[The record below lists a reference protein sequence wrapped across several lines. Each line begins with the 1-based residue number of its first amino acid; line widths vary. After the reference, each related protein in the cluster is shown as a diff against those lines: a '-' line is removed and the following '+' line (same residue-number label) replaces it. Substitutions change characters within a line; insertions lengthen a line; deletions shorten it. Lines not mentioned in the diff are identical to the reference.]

1 MPRTVTP
8 ETAVKHEIKRWL
20 NLFGWRCW
28 YNLQGLGAYKGI
40 PDIEAIKLVNGRS
53 VTLYIEAKADRG
65 VQSPAQKGF
74 QDMIEQQGGYYIL
87 ARSSQDVEDYLLR
100 NHIQQYRRLL

>member
-1 MPRTVTP
+1 MPRRVTP
-8 ETAVKHEIKRWL
+8 ETAVKSEIKRWL

-40 PDIEAIKLVNGRS
+40 PDITAIRKGV
-53 VTLYIEAKADRG
+53 VIWIEVKSDRG
-65 VQSPAQKGF
+65 IQSPAQKGF
-74 QDMIEQQGGYYIL
+74 QDMIERAGGYYIL
-87 ARSSQDVEDYLLR
+87 ARSSQDVEDYLVR

>member
-40 PDIEAIKLVNGRS
+40 PDMTAIKKGV
-53 VTLYIEAKADRG
+53 VIWIECKSERG

-87 ARSSQDVEDYLLR
+87 ARSSQDVEDYLVR

>member
-1 MPRTVTP
+1 MPRRVTP

-20 NLFGWRCW
+20 GLFGWRCW

-40 PDIEAIKLVNGRS
+40 PDIEAIKQVNGRS
-53 VTLYIEAKADRG
+53 VTLYIEVKSERG

-74 QDMIEQQGGYYIL
+74 QDMIEQQGGHYIL
-87 ARSSQDVEDYLLR
+87 ARSIFDLEKYLIEKEIER
-100 NHIQQYRRLL
+100 NRRLL